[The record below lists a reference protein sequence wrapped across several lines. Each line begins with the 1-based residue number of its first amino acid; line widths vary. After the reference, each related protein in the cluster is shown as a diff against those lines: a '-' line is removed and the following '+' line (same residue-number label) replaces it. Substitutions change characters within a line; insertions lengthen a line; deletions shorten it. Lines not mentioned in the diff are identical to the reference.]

1 MLSFVTRR
9 TLLAIPVLF
18 GIMIVMFLLI
28 RAIPGEPCSAILGE
42 QASPEACANF
52 NEANG
57 LNDPIWVQLGI
68 YIKNVVTFNL
78 GESLR
83 FSIPVSQLLLERLP
97 LTIELAMSALI
108 LAVVVGVPLG
118 ILAARRHNT
127 FADGATMAIANIGV
141 SMPVFW
147 LGLMLAYFFAVV
159 LKDTP
164 FALPPGGRLSP
175 GVIPIPYYE
184 VWGWN
189 LTEGSTFAG
198 INEFFGNFVIFNS
211 LITFQFEIW
220 WDATRHM
227 ILPAIALA
235 TIPMAIIARI
245 TRSSLLEAMNKDYIR
260 TARAKGAK
268 ERRVVG
274 RHALRNSLLPV
285 VTIIGLQLGL
295 LLGGAVLTE
304 TVFRLAGVGTA
315 LFDAITGR
323 DYPVIQGFTVVI
335 AAGYVVVNLFVD
347 LSYGYLDP
355 RIRQK

>member
-18 GIMIVMFLLI
+18 GIMVVVFLLV

-42 QASPEACANF
+42 QATPEACANF
-52 NEANG
+52 HEANG

-83 FSIPVSQLLLERLP
+83 FSIPVAQLLIERLP
-97 LTIELAMSALI
+97 LTIELATSALI
-108 LAVVVGVPLG
+108 IAVVFGVPMG
-118 ILAARRHNT
+118 IIAARRHNT
-127 FADGATMAIANIGV
+127 AVDAGTMAFANIGV

-164 FALPPGGRLSP
+164 FALPPGGRLSA
-175 GVIPIPYYE
+175 GVISVPYYE
-184 VWGWN
+184 VWGWD
-189 LTEGSTFAG
+189 LDEGTTWAG
-198 INEFFGNFVIFNS
+198 INEFIGNFVIFNS
-211 LITFQFEIW
+211 FITLRFDVW
-220 WDATRHM
+220 WDAIRHM
-227 ILPAIALA
+227 ILPAVALA

-268 ERRVVG
+268 ERRVVS

-335 AAGYVVVNLFVD
+335 AAGYVIVNLFVD